1 MSHGSPNIP
10 TAVPLGKDV
19 SYPKGYDASLLF
31 PMPRLDARLT
41 LGLTSLPSSATTLL
55 GALPFK
61 GFDLWNAY
69 ELSWLNAK
77 GLPKVALLRLK
88 VPCTSPNIIESK
100 SFKLYLNS
108 FNQTRFETVHHVFD
122 LLRNDLALALDAEIE
137 LELVGP
143 DQFANE
149 KIAEFIGVDLDK
161 LDVEIDCYQP
171 DAALLK
177 LQGDAS
183 ETIGAEEI
191 ASVHDAARA
200 SAITGSIGSVAINA
214 TVNALDTLDKR
225 GQAKIERTSIS
236 EKVFSRLLKSNCPV
250 TDQPDWA
257 CIQIE
262 YTGPA
267 IDHAS
272 LLKYIVSY
280 RMHNGFHEHC
290 VEKIFVDILKQCS
303 PTSLS
308 VYARYTR
315 RGGLDINPWR
325 ATFDAKPP
333 TLGRSARQ

>member
-19 SYPKGYDASLLF
+19 SYPTGYDASLLF
-31 PMPRLDARLT
+31 PMPRIDARRT
-41 LGLTSLPSSATTLL
+41 LGLAGLSGEATT
-55 GALPFK
+55 ASVLPFQ

-88 VPCTSPNIIESK
+88 VPCTSPNIVESK

-122 LLRNDLALALDAEIE
+122 LLRKDLALALGAEIE
-137 LELVGP
+137 LELVGA

-149 KIAEFIGVDLDK
+149 TIAECVGVDLDK
-161 LDVEIDCYQP
+161 LDVEINCYQP
-171 DAALLK
+171 DASILK
-177 LQGDAS
+177 LQQGTAKTAAS
-183 ETIGAEEI
+183 QNK
-191 ASVHDAARA
+191 AS
-200 SAITGSIGSVAINA
+200 SADSIDQTCHPNSDRVC
-214 TVNALDTLDKR
+214 
-225 GQAKIERTSIS
+225 IS
-236 EKVFSRLLKSNCPV
+236 ESVFSRLLKSNCPV

-257 CIQIE
+257 CIQIQ

-290 VEKIFVDILKQCS
+290 IEKIFVDILKQCS

-325 ATFDAKPP
+325 ATVDVKPP
-333 TLGRSARQ
+333 AIGRSARQ

>member
-1 MSHGSPNIP
+1 MSQGSPNIP

-41 LGLTSLPSSATTLL
+41 LALTSLPAASNTLP

-88 VPCTSPNIIESK
+88 VPCTSPHIVESK
-100 SFKLYLNS
+100 SLKLYLNS

-122 LLRNDLALALDAEIE
+122 LLRKDLALALGAEVD
-137 LELVGP
+137 LEFVGP

-149 KIAEFIGVDLDK
+149 TINEFAGVDLDK

-171 DAALLK
+171 DAAILTQPK
-177 LQGDAS
+177 SERACIS
-183 ETIGAEEI
+183 ET
-191 ASVHDAARA
+191 
-200 SAITGSIGSVAINA
+200 
-214 TVNALDTLDKR
+214 
-225 GQAKIERTSIS
+225 
-236 EKVFSRLLKSNCPV
+236 VFSRLLKSNCPV

-290 VEKIFVDILKQCS
+290 VEKIFVDILKQCA

-325 ATFDAKPP
+325 ATFDVKPP
-333 TLGRSARQ
+333 MIGRSARQ

>member
-10 TAVPLGKDV
+10 LEVPLGKDV
-19 SYPKGYDASLLF
+19 SYPTGYDAALLF
-31 PMPRLDARLT
+31 PMPRMDARRT
-41 LGLTSLPSSATTLL
+41 LGLAGLLGEATT
-55 GALPFK
+55 ASVLPFQ

-100 SFKLYLNS
+100 SLKLYLNS

-122 LLRNDLALALDAEIE
+122 LLRKDLARASGAELE

-149 KIAEFIGVDLDK
+149 TIAEFVGVDLDK

-171 DAALLK
+171 DAAILK
-177 LQGDAS
+177 LKDEMLNAA
-183 ETIGAEEI
+183 GAAEG
-191 ASVHDAARA
+191 AGAFDTVQV
-200 SAITGSIGSVAINA
+200 SAIMRSSIELAGTNAAGNVLDVVA
-214 TVNALDTLDKR
+214 KS
-225 GQAKIERTSIS
+225 GQSNSARTSIS
-236 EKVFSRLLKSNCPV
+236 ETVFSRLLKSNCPV

-257 CIQIE
+257 CIQIQ

-290 VEKIFVDILKQCS
+290 VEKIFVDILKQCA

-325 ATFDAKPP
+325 ATFDVKPP
-333 TLGRSARQ
+333 VLGRSARQ

>member
-1 MSHGSPNIP
+1 LSP
-10 TAVPLGKDV
+10 V
-19 SYPKGYDASLLF
+19 
-31 PMPRLDARLT
+31 
-41 LGLTSLPSSATTLL
+41 
-55 GALPFK
+55 LPFK

-100 SFKLYLNS
+100 SLKLYLNS
-108 FNQTRFETVHHVFD
+108 FNQTRFKTVHQVFD
-122 LLRNDLALALDAEIE
+122 LLRQDLARAIGAELE
-137 LELVGP
+137 FELVGP

-149 KIAEFIGVDLDK
+149 QIAEFAGVDLDK

-171 DAALLK
+171 DAAILK
-177 LQGDAS
+177 LKQN
-183 ETIGAEEI
+183 E
-191 ASVHDAARA
+191 
-200 SAITGSIGSVAINA
+200 
-214 TVNALDTLDKR
+214 VNSGR
-225 GQAKIERTSIS
+225 GSIS
-236 EKVFSRLLKSNCPV
+236 ETVFSRLLKSNCPV
-250 TDQPDWA
+250 TAQPDWA

-262 YTGPA
+262 YTGQA

-290 VEKIFVDILKQCS
+290 VEKIFVDILRQCA

-325 ATFDAKPP
+325 ATVDVKPP
-333 TLGRSARQ
+333 AIGRSARQ

>member
-10 TAVPLGKDV
+10 TAVPLGKDT
-19 SYPKGYDASLLF
+19 SYPTGYDASLLF
-31 PMPRLDARLT
+31 LMPRIDARRT
-41 LGLTSLPSSATTLL
+41 LGLADLPNEVTTAS
-55 GALPFK
+55 ALPFQ

-69 ELSWLNAK
+69 ELSWLNTK

-88 VPCTSPNIIESK
+88 VPCNSPNIIESK
-100 SFKLYLNS
+100 SLKLYLNS

-122 LLRNDLALALDAEIE
+122 LLRKDLALALGAEIE
-137 LELVGP
+137 LELVGA

-149 KIAEFIGVDLDK
+149 TIAEFVGVDLDK

-171 DAALLK
+171 DASLLK
-177 LQGDAS
+177 LQGDTSKTAVAS
-183 ETIGAEEI
+183 EQADIKAALN
-191 ASVHDAARA
+191 ASDAPDT
-200 SAITGSIGSVAINA
+200 SA
-214 TVNALDTLDKR
+214 
-225 GQAKIERTSIS
+225 QPMIEPTSIS
-236 EKVFSRLLKSNCPV
+236 ETVFSRLLKSNCPV

-257 CIQIE
+257 CIQIQ

-272 LLKYIVSY
+272 LLRYIVSY

-325 ATFDAKPP
+325 ATVDVKPP

>member
-10 TAVPLGKDV
+10 QAVPLGKDV

-31 PMPRLDARLT
+31 PMSRLDARRT
-41 LGLTSLPSSATTLL
+41 LGLAGLPASSTTLP
-55 GALPFK
+55 GALLFQ

-100 SFKLYLNS
+100 SLKLYLNS
-108 FNQTRFETVHHVFD
+108 FNQTRFATVHHVFD
-122 LLRNDLALALDAEIE
+122 LLRKDLALALGAELE

-149 KIAEFIGVDLDK
+149 KIAEFVGVDLDK

-171 DAALLK
+171 DASLLN
-177 LQGDAS
+177 LQGDLSKTAVAS
-183 ETIGAEEI
+183 EQADIKAALN
-191 ASVHDAARA
+191 ASDAPDTRA
-200 SAITGSIGSVAINA
+200 QS
-214 TVNALDTLDKR
+214 
-225 GQAKIERTSIS
+225 KIEPTSIS
-236 EKVFSRLLKSNCPV
+236 ETVFSRLLKSNCPV

-257 CIQIE
+257 CIQIQ

-303 PTSLS
+303 PISLS

-325 ATFDAKPP
+325 ATVDVKPP

>member
-19 SYPKGYDASLLF
+19 SYPKGYDASWLF

-41 LGLTSLPSSATTLL
+41 LGLTSLPSSATTLPS
-55 GALPFK
+55 ALPFK

-149 KIAEFIGVDLDK
+149 QIAEFIGTDLDK
-161 LDVEIDCYQP
+161 LDVAIDCYQP
-171 DAALLK
+171 DTAILK
-177 LQGDAS
+177 LQGATS

-200 SAITGSIGSVAINA
+200 GARTGSIGSVAINA

-225 GQAKIERTSIS
+225 DQAKVERTSIS

>member
-31 PMPRLDARLT
+31 PMPRIDARAT
-41 LGLTSLPSSATTLL
+41 LGLAGLVGEATTAS
-55 GALPFK
+55 ALPFQ

-77 GLPKVALLRLK
+77 GLPKVALLRLR
-88 VPCTSPNIIESK
+88 VPCTSPNIVESK

-108 FNQTRFETVHHVFD
+108 FNQTRFETMHHVFD
-122 LLRNDLALALDAEIE
+122 LLRKDLALALGAELE
-137 LELVGP
+137 LELVGA
-143 DQFANE
+143 DQFSNE
-149 KIAEFIGVDLDK
+149 TIAEFVGVDLDK

-171 DAALLK
+171 DASLLK
-177 LQGDAS
+177 LQGDTSKTAVAS
-183 ETIGAEEI
+183 EEADIKAALN
-191 ASVHDAARA
+191 ASDALGT
-200 SAITGSIGSVAINA
+200 SA
-214 TVNALDTLDKR
+214 
-225 GQAKIERTSIS
+225 QPKIEPTSIS
-236 EKVFSRLLKSNCPV
+236 ETVFSRLLKSNCPV

-257 CIQIE
+257 CIEIQ

-290 VEKIFVDILKQCS
+290 VEKIFIDILKQCS

-325 ATFDAKPP
+325 ATVDVKPP

>member
-10 TAVPLGKDV
+10 QAVPLGKDV

-41 LGLTSLPSSATTLL
+41 LGLTTLPASSLTLP
-55 GALPFK
+55 GALPFQ

-100 SFKLYLNS
+100 SLKLYLNS

-122 LLRNDLALALDAEIE
+122 LLRKDLAAAIGAELE

-149 KIAEFIGVDLDK
+149 TITEFAGVDLDK
-161 LDVEIDCYQP
+161 LDVEIDCYRP
-171 DAALLK
+171 DAAILK
-177 LQGDAS
+177 LKYDS
-183 ETIGAEEI
+183 
-191 ASVHDAARA
+191 
-200 SAITGSIGSVAINA
+200 
-214 TVNALDTLDKR
+214 LDPKR
-225 GQAKIERTSIS
+225 GSIS
-236 EKVFSRLLKSNCPV
+236 ETVFSRLLKSNCPV

-257 CIQIE
+257 CIQIQ

-303 PTSLS
+303 PTTLS

-325 ATFDAKPP
+325 ATFDVKPP
-333 TLGRSARQ
+333 TIGRSARQ

>member
-1 MSHGSPNIP
+1 VSHGSPNIP
-10 TAVPLGKDV
+10 IAVPLGKDV
-19 SYPKGYDASLLF
+19 AYPKGYDASLLF

-41 LGLTSLPSSATTLL
+41 LGLTSLPSSATTLSS
-55 GALPFK
+55 ALPFK

-69 ELSWLNAK
+69 ELSWLNPK

-100 SFKLYLNS
+100 SLKLYLNS

-122 LLRNDLALALDAEIE
+122 LLRKDLALAIGAELE

-149 KIAEFIGVDLDK
+149 KIAEFSGVDLDK

-171 DAALLK
+171 DAAILK
-177 LQGDAS
+177 LQGDISA
-183 ETIGAEEI
+183 TVGAEET
-191 ASVHDAARA
+191 AGV
-200 SAITGSIGSVAINA
+200 V
-214 TVNALDTLDKR
+214 
-225 GQAKIERTSIS
+225 ERTSIS

-257 CIQIE
+257 CVQIE
-262 YTGPA
+262 YTGPV
-267 IDHAS
+267 INHAS

-280 RMHNGFHEHC
+280 RLHNGFHEHC

-325 ATFDAKPP
+325 ATFDVKPP
-333 TLGRSARQ
+333 AIGRSARQ

>member
-19 SYPKGYDASLLF
+19 SYPTGYDASLLF
-31 PMPRLDARLT
+31 PMPRIDARRT
-41 LGLTSLPSSATTLL
+41 LGLAGLSGEATT
-55 GALPFK
+55 ASVLPFQ

-88 VPCTSPNIIESK
+88 VPCTSPNIVESK

-122 LLRNDLALALDAEIE
+122 LLRKDLALALGAEIE
-137 LELVGP
+137 LELVGA

-149 KIAEFIGVDLDK
+149 TIAEFVGVDLDK

-171 DAALLK
+171 DASILK
-177 LQGDAS
+177 LQGDTSKTAVAS
-183 ETIGAEEI
+183 EQADIKAALN
-191 ASVHDAARA
+191 ASDAPDT
-200 SAITGSIGSVAINA
+200 SA
-214 TVNALDTLDKR
+214 
-225 GQAKIERTSIS
+225 QPKIDPTSIS
-236 EKVFSRLLKSNCPV
+236 ETVFSRLLKSNCPV

-257 CIQIE
+257 CIEIQ
-262 YTGPA
+262 YKGPA

-290 VEKIFVDILKQCS
+290 VEKIFIDILKQCS

-325 ATFDAKPP
+325 ATVDVKPP

>member
-1 MSHGSPNIP
+1 MSHSSPNIP

-31 PMPRLDARLT
+31 PMARLDARLT
-41 LGLTSLPSSATTLL
+41 LDLTSLPASATTIP

-88 VPCTSPNIIESK
+88 VPCTSPHIVESK
-100 SFKLYLNS
+100 SLKLYLNS

-122 LLRNDLALALDAEIE
+122 LLRKDLAHAIGAEVD

-149 KIAEFIGVDLDK
+149 TINEFAGVNLDK

-171 DAALLK
+171 DAAILK
-177 LQGDAS
+177 LKDDAS
-183 ETIGAEEI
+183 KTAA
-191 ASVHDAARA
+191 ASGLVDIQPAANA
-200 SAITGSIGSVAINA
+200 VVAPDIK
-214 TVNALDTLDKR
+214 D
-225 GQAKIERTSIS
+225 QAKIEQRTSIS
-236 EKVFSRLLKSNCPV
+236 ESVFSRLLKSNCPV

-257 CIQIE
+257 CIEIE

-272 LLKYIVSY
+272 LLRYIVSY

-290 VEKIFVDILKQCS
+290 VEKIFVDILKQCA

-325 ATFDAKPP
+325 ATLDCQPP
-333 TLGRSARQ
+333 AIGRSARQ

>member
-1 MSHGSPNIP
+1 MSHGSPNIH

-19 SYPKGYDASLLF
+19 SYPTGYDASLLF
-31 PMPRLDARLT
+31 PMPRIDARRT
-41 LGLTSLPSSATTLL
+41 LGLAGLPGEATT
-55 GALPFK
+55 ASVLPFQ

-88 VPCTSPNIIESK
+88 VPCTSPNIVESK

-122 LLRNDLALALDAEIE
+122 LLRKDLALALGAEIE
-137 LELVGP
+137 LELVGA

-149 KIAEFIGVDLDK
+149 TIAEFIGVDLDK

-171 DAALLK
+171 DASLLK
-177 LQGDAS
+177 LQGDTSKTAVAS
-183 ETIGAEEI
+183 EQADIKAALN
-191 ASVHDAARA
+191 ASDAPDT
-200 SAITGSIGSVAINA
+200 SA
-214 TVNALDTLDKR
+214 
-225 GQAKIERTSIS
+225 QPKIEPTSIS
-236 EKVFSRLLKSNCPV
+236 ETVFSRLLKSNCPV

-257 CIQIE
+257 CIEIQ
-262 YTGPA
+262 YKGPA

-290 VEKIFVDILKQCS
+290 VEKIFVDILKQCT
-303 PTSLS
+303 PISLS

-325 ATFDAKPP
+325 ATVDVKPP

>member
-1 MSHGSPNIP
+1 M
-10 TAVPLGKDV
+10 A
-19 SYPKGYDASLLF
+19 
-31 PMPRLDARLT
+31 RLDARLT
-41 LGLTSLPSSATTLL
+41 LDLTSLPASATTIP

-88 VPCTSPNIIESK
+88 VPCTSPHIVESK
-100 SFKLYLNS
+100 SLKLYLNS

-122 LLRNDLALALDAEIE
+122 LLRKDLAHAIGAEVD

-149 KIAEFIGVDLDK
+149 TINEFAGVNLDK

-171 DAALLK
+171 DAAILK
-177 LQGDAS
+177 LKDDAS
-183 ETIGAEEI
+183 KTAA
-191 ASVHDAARA
+191 ASGLVDIQPAANA
-200 SAITGSIGSVAINA
+200 VVAPDIK
-214 TVNALDTLDKR
+214 D
-225 GQAKIERTSIS
+225 QAKIEQRTSIS
-236 EKVFSRLLKSNCPV
+236 ESVFSRLLKSNCPV

-257 CIQIE
+257 CIEIE

-272 LLKYIVSY
+272 LLRYIVSY

-290 VEKIFVDILKQCS
+290 VEKIFVDILKQCA

-325 ATFDAKPP
+325 ATLDCQPP
-333 TLGRSARQ
+333 AIGRSARQ

>member
-10 TAVPLGKDV
+10 QAVPLGKDV
-19 SYPKGYDASLLF
+19 SYPTGYDAALLF
-31 PMPRLDARLT
+31 PMPRTDARRT
-41 LGLTSLPSSATTLL
+41 LGLAGVPGETTTAS
-55 GALPFK
+55 ALPFQ

-100 SFKLYLNS
+100 SLKLYLNS

-122 LLRNDLALALDAEIE
+122 LLRKDLALALGAEIE
-137 LELVGP
+137 LELVGA

-149 KIAEFIGVDLDK
+149 TIAEFVGVDLDK

-171 DAALLK
+171 DASLLK
-177 LQGDAS
+177 LQGDTSKTAVAS
-183 ETIGAEEI
+183 EQADIKAALN
-191 ASVHDAARA
+191 ASDAPDT
-200 SAITGSIGSVAINA
+200 SA
-214 TVNALDTLDKR
+214 
-225 GQAKIERTSIS
+225 QPKIEPTSIS
-236 EKVFSRLLKSNCPV
+236 ETVFSRLLKSNCPV

-257 CIQIE
+257 CIQIQ

-290 VEKIFVDILKQCS
+290 VEKIFIDILKQCA

-325 ATFDAKPP
+325 ATFDVKPP
-333 TLGRSARQ
+333 TIGRSARQ

>member
-10 TAVPLGKDV
+10 IAVPLGKDV
-19 SYPKGYDASLLF
+19 AYPKGYDASLLF

-41 LGLTSLPSSATTLL
+41 LGLTSLPSSATTLSS
-55 GALPFK
+55 ALPFK

-69 ELSWLNAK
+69 ELSWLNPK

-100 SFKLYLNS
+100 SLKLYLNS

-122 LLRNDLALALDAEIE
+122 LLRKDLALAIGAELE

-149 KIAEFIGVDLDK
+149 KIAEFSGVDLDK

-171 DAALLK
+171 DAAILK
-177 LQGDAS
+177 LQGDISA
-183 ETIGAEEI
+183 TVGAEET
-191 ASVHDAARA
+191 AGV
-200 SAITGSIGSVAINA
+200 V
-214 TVNALDTLDKR
+214 
-225 GQAKIERTSIS
+225 ERTSIS

-257 CIQIE
+257 CVQIE
-262 YTGPA
+262 YTGPV
-267 IDHAS
+267 INHAS

-280 RMHNGFHEHC
+280 RLHNGFHEHC

-325 ATFDAKPP
+325 ATFDVKPP
-333 TLGRSARQ
+333 AIGRSARQ

>member
-1 MSHGSPNIP
+1 MTGSPNIP
-10 TAVPLGKDV
+10 LEVPLGKDV
-19 SYPKGYDASLLF
+19 SYPTGYDAALLF
-31 PMPRLDARLT
+31 SMPRMDARRT
-41 LGLTSLPSSATTLL
+41 LGLAGLFGEETTAR
-55 GALPFK
+55 ALPFQ

-77 GLPKVALLRLK
+77 GLPKVALLRVR
-88 VPCTSPNIIESK
+88 VPCTSPHIIESK

-122 LLRNDLALALDAEIE
+122 LLRKDLALALGAELE
-137 LELVGP
+137 LELVGA
-143 DQFANE
+143 DQFSNE
-149 KIAEFIGVDLDK
+149 IITEFAGVDLDK

-171 DAALLK
+171 DASLLK
-177 LQGDAS
+177 LQGEVSKMALAS
-183 ETIGAEEI
+183 EQADLKAALN
-191 ASVHDAARA
+191 ASDARDTRA
-200 SAITGSIGSVAINA
+200 
-214 TVNALDTLDKR
+214 
-225 GQAKIERTSIS
+225 QPKIEPTSIS
-236 EKVFSRLLKSNCPV
+236 ETVFSRLLKSNCPV

-257 CIQIE
+257 CIEIQ

-290 VEKIFVDILKQCS
+290 VEKIFVDILKQCA

-325 ATFDAKPP
+325 ATFDVKPP
-333 TLGRSARQ
+333 KIGRSARQ

>member
-31 PMPRLDARLT
+31 PMPRLDARRT
-41 LGLTSLPSSATTLL
+41 LGLAGLPGEATTAS
-55 GALPFK
+55 ALPFK

-122 LLRNDLALALDAEIE
+122 LLRNDLALAIGAELE

-149 KIAEFIGVDLDK
+149 KIAEFVGVDLDK

-171 DAALLK
+171 DIAILK
-177 LQGDAS
+177 LKGETS
-183 ETIGAEEI
+183 ETIGADEI
-191 ASVHDAARA
+191 ASVRDAARA
-200 SAITGSIGSVAINA
+200 GARTGSIGSVAINA
-214 TVNALDTLDKR
+214 TVNALDKLDKR
-225 GQAKIERTSIS
+225 GQAKVERTSIS

-290 VEKIFVDILKQCS
+290 VEKIFVDILTQCS

-333 TLGRSARQ
+333 KLGRSARQ

>member
-1 MSHGSPNIP
+1 VSHGSPNIP
-10 TAVPLGKDV
+10 QAVPLGKEV

-41 LGLTSLPSSATTLL
+41 LGLTSLPASSTTLP

-77 GLPKVALLRLK
+77 GLPKVVLLRLK
-88 VPCTSPNIIESK
+88 VPCTSPSIIESK
-100 SFKLYLNS
+100 SLKLYLNS

-122 LLRNDLALALDAEIE
+122 LLRKDLALALGAELE

-149 KIAEFIGVDLDK
+149 TIAEFVGDDLDK

-171 DAALLK
+171 DAAILK
-177 LQGDAS
+177 LKY
-183 ETIGAEEI
+183 
-191 ASVHDAARA
+191 
-200 SAITGSIGSVAINA
+200 GS
-214 TVNALDTLDKR
+214 LDPKR
-225 GQAKIERTSIS
+225 GSIS
-236 EKVFSRLLKSNCPV
+236 ETVFSRLLKSNCPV

-257 CIQIE
+257 CIEIQ

-272 LLKYIVSY
+272 LLRYIVSY

-290 VEKIFVDILKQCS
+290 VEKIFVDILKQCA

-325 ATFDAKPP
+325 ATVDVKPP
-333 TLGRSARQ
+333 TIGRSARQ

>member
-10 TAVPLGKDV
+10 QAVPLGKDV
-19 SYPKGYDASLLF
+19 SYPTGYDASLLF
-31 PMPRLDARLT
+31 PMPRIDARRT
-41 LGLTSLPSSATTLL
+41 LGLAGLSGEATT
-55 GALPFK
+55 ASVLPFQ

-88 VPCTSPNIIESK
+88 VPCTSPNIVESK

-122 LLRNDLALALDAEIE
+122 LLRKDLALALGAEIE
-137 LELVGP
+137 LELVGA

-149 KIAEFIGVDLDK
+149 TIAEFVGVDLDK

-171 DAALLK
+171 DASLLK
-177 LQGDAS
+177 LQGDTSKTAVAS
-183 ETIGAEEI
+183 EQADIKAALN
-191 ASVHDAARA
+191 ASDAPDT
-200 SAITGSIGSVAINA
+200 SA
-214 TVNALDTLDKR
+214 
-225 GQAKIERTSIS
+225 QPKIEPTSIS
-236 EKVFSRLLKSNCPV
+236 ETVFSRLLKSNCPV

-257 CIQIE
+257 CIEIQ

-272 LLKYIVSY
+272 LLRYIVSY

-325 ATFDAKPP
+325 ATLDVKPP

>member
-1 MSHGSPNIP
+1 MTLGSPNIP
-10 TAVPLGKDV
+10 SAVPLGKDV

-31 PMPRLDARLT
+31 PMPRLDARRT
-41 LGLTSLPSSATTLL
+41 LGLAGVPSQVTAASD
-55 GALPFK
+55 LPFK

-122 LLRNDLALALDAEIE
+122 LLRNDLARTLAAEIE

-149 KIAEFIGVDLDK
+149 TIAEFVGVDLDK
-161 LDVEIDCYQP
+161 LDVAIDCYEP

-177 LQGDAS
+177 LTGEASKMAVASGATDIQAALNVSDAQATS
-183 ETIGAEEI
+183 AEPN
-191 ASVHDAARA
+191 VL
-200 SAITGSIGSVAINA
+200 G
-214 TVNALDTLDKR
+214 
-225 GQAKIERTSIS
+225 TSIS

-267 IDHAS
+267 IDHTS

-325 ATFDAKPP
+325 ATFDVTPP
-333 TLGRSARQ
+333 ALGRSARQ

>member
-1 MSHGSPNIP
+1 
-10 TAVPLGKDV
+10 
-19 SYPKGYDASLLF
+19 
-31 PMPRLDARLT
+31 MPRVDARRT
-41 LGLTSLPSSATTLL
+41 LGLASLPAFAKAA
-55 GALPFK
+55 GDLPFQ

-88 VPCTSPNIIESK
+88 VPCTSPYIIESK
-100 SFKLYLNS
+100 SFKLYLNG

-122 LLRNDLALALDAEIE
+122 HLRRDLAQASGSELE

-143 DQFANE
+143 DQFSNE
-149 KIAEFIGVDLDK
+149 NIVEFTGVDLDK

-171 DAALLK
+171 DAAILK
-177 LQGDAS
+177 LKQDALNRRYQLTD
-183 ETIGAEEI
+183 E
-191 ASVHDAARA
+191 
-200 SAITGSIGSVAINA
+200 
-214 TVNALDTLDKR
+214 R
-225 GQAKIERTSIS
+225 GRIS

-257 CIQIE
+257 CIEIE

-290 VEKIFVDILKQCS
+290 VEKIFVDILKQCA

-325 ATFDAKPP
+325 ATLDVKPP
-333 TLGRSARQ
+333 LLGRSARQ

>member
-10 TAVPLGKDV
+10 TAVPLGKEV
-19 SYPKGYDASLLF
+19 SYPRGYDASLLF
-31 PMPRLDARLT
+31 PIPRLDARRT
-41 LGLTSLPSSATTLL
+41 LGLASLPGLVKAA
-55 GALPFK
+55 GDLPFQ

-77 GLPKVALLRLK
+77 GLPKVALLRVK
-88 VPCTSPNIIESK
+88 VPCTSPYIIESK

-122 LLRNDLALALDAEIE
+122 HLRRDLAQASGAELE
-137 LELVGP
+137 LELVGS
-143 DQFANE
+143 DQFSNE
-149 KIAEFIGVDLDK
+149 KIIEFAGVDLDK

-171 DAALLK
+171 DAAILK
-177 LQGDAS
+177 LRQ
-183 ETIGAEEI
+183 T
-191 ASVHDAARA
+191 
-200 SAITGSIGSVAINA
+200 
-214 TVNALDTLDKR
+214 ALDKGHQLP
-225 GQAKIERTSIS
+225 GEGSSVS

-257 CIQIE
+257 CIEIE

-267 IDHAS
+267 IDHTS

-290 VEKIFVDILKQCS
+290 VEKIFVDILKQCAPS
-303 PTSLS
+303 SLS

-325 ATFDAKPP
+325 ATLDVKPP
-333 TLGRSARQ
+333 VLGRSARQ

>member
-41 LGLTSLPSSATTLL
+41 LGLTSLPSSATTLP

-100 SFKLYLNS
+100 SLKLYLNS

-122 LLRNDLALALDAEIE
+122 LLRKDFARALGCELE

-149 KIAEFIGVDLDK
+149 RIAEFGGVDLDK

-177 LQGDAS
+177 LKGDIS
-183 ETIGAEEI
+183 ETVRTGEAAGVRDT
-191 ASVHDAARA
+191 ASTGV
-200 SAITGSIGSVAINA
+200 IKGSIESA
-214 TVNALDTLDKR
+214 DTKVTAKASDAKGKR
-225 GQAKIERTSIS
+225 DQSIFGRTSIS

-257 CIQIE
+257 CIEIE

-290 VEKIFVDILKQCS
+290 VEKIFVDILKQCA

-325 ATFDAKPP
+325 ATFDVKPP
-333 TLGRSARQ
+333 AIGRSARQ

>member
-10 TAVPLGKDV
+10 QAVPLGKDV

-31 PMPRLDARLT
+31 PMPRLDARLS
-41 LGLTSLPSSATTLL
+41 LGLTSLPASSTTLP
-55 GALPFK
+55 GALPFI

-88 VPCTSPNIIESK
+88 VPCTSPNIVESK
-100 SFKLYLNS
+100 SLKLYLNS

-122 LLRNDLALALDAEIE
+122 LLRKDLALALDAELE

-149 KIAEFIGVDLDK
+149 TITEFVGVDLDK

-171 DAALLK
+171 DASILK
-177 LQGDAS
+177 LQQGTANTAAS
-183 ETIGAEEI
+183 QNK
-191 ASVHDAARA
+191 ASLAD
-200 SAITGSIGSVAINA
+200 SVDQTCHPNS
-214 TVNALDTLDKR
+214 DR
-225 GQAKIERTSIS
+225 ECIS
-236 EKVFSRLLKSNCPV
+236 ESVCSRLLKSNCPV

-257 CIQIE
+257 CIQIQ

-290 VEKIFVDILKQCS
+290 VEKIFVDILKQCA
-303 PTSLS
+303 PTLLS

-325 ATFDAKPP
+325 ATVGVKPP

>member
-10 TAVPLGKDV
+10 QAVPLGKDV

-41 LGLTSLPSSATTLL
+41 LGLTSLPVSSPTLP
-55 GALPFK
+55 GALPFQ

-77 GLPKVALLRLK
+77 GLPKVVLLRLK

-100 SFKLYLNS
+100 SLKLYLNS

-122 LLRNDLALALDAEIE
+122 LLRKDLALALGAELE

-149 KIAEFIGVDLDK
+149 TIAEFVGVDLDK

-171 DAALLK
+171 DASLLK

-183 ETIGAEEI
+183 KTAV
-191 ASVHDAARA
+191 ASEQADIKAALNASDARA
-200 SAITGSIGSVAINA
+200 
-214 TVNALDTLDKR
+214 
-225 GQAKIERTSIS
+225 QPKIARTSIS
-236 EKVFSRLLKSNCPV
+236 ETVFSRLLKSNCPV

-257 CIQIE
+257 CIQIQ

-290 VEKIFVDILKQCS
+290 VEKIFVDILKQCA

-325 ATFDAKPP
+325 ATVDVKPP
-333 TLGRSARQ
+333 TIGRSARQ

>member
-19 SYPKGYDASLLF
+19 SYPTGYDASVLF

-41 LGLTSLPSSATTLL
+41 LDLTSLSASSNTLQ

-77 GLPKVALLRLK
+77 GLPKVALLHLK

-100 SFKLYLNS
+100 SLKLYLNS

-122 LLRNDLALALDAEIE
+122 LLRKDLARAIGAELE

-143 DQFANE
+143 DQFTNE
-149 KIAEFIGVDLDK
+149 TINEFAGIDLDK

-171 DAALLK
+171 DAAILQLK
-177 LQGDAS
+177 QYAATTAAVKNQASRSDSGDKNS
-183 ETIGAEEI
+183 HLN
-191 ASVHDAARA
+191 SDDVH
-200 SAITGSIGSVAINA
+200 
-214 TVNALDTLDKR
+214 
-225 GQAKIERTSIS
+225 IS
-236 EKVFSRLLKSNCPV
+236 EAVFSRLLKSNCPV

-257 CIQIE
+257 CIQIK
-262 YTGPA
+262 YTGSP

-290 VEKIFVDILKQCS
+290 VEKIFVDILKQCA

-325 ATFDAKPP
+325 ATFDCQPP
-333 TLGRSARQ
+333 AVGRSARQ

>member
-1 MSHGSPNIP
+1 
-10 TAVPLGKDV
+10 
-19 SYPKGYDASLLF
+19 
-31 PMPRLDARLT
+31 MPRIDARRT
-41 LGLTSLPSSATTLL
+41 LGLAGLSGEATT
-55 GALPFK
+55 ASVLPFQ

-88 VPCTSPNIIESK
+88 VPCTSPNIVESK

-122 LLRNDLALALDAEIE
+122 LLRKDLALALGAEIE
-137 LELVGP
+137 LELVGA

-149 KIAEFIGVDLDK
+149 TIAEFVGVDLDK

-171 DAALLK
+171 DASLLK
-177 LQGDAS
+177 LQGDTSKTAVAS
-183 ETIGAEEI
+183 EQADIKAALN
-191 ASVHDAARA
+191 ASDAPDT
-200 SAITGSIGSVAINA
+200 SA
-214 TVNALDTLDKR
+214 
-225 GQAKIERTSIS
+225 QPKIEPTSIS
-236 EKVFSRLLKSNCPV
+236 ETVFSRLLKSNCPV

-257 CIQIE
+257 CIEIQ

-290 VEKIFVDILKQCS
+290 VEKIFVDILKQCA

-325 ATFDAKPP
+325 ATLDVKPP
-333 TLGRSARQ
+333 TIGRSARQ

>member
-19 SYPKGYDASLLF
+19 SYPTGYDASLLF
-31 PMPRLDARLT
+31 PMLRIDARRT
-41 LGLTSLPSSATTLL
+41 LGLAGLSGEATT
-55 GALPFK
+55 ASVLPFQ

-88 VPCTSPNIIESK
+88 VPCTSPNIVESK

-122 LLRNDLALALDAEIE
+122 LLRKDLALALGAEIE
-137 LELVGP
+137 LELVGA

-149 KIAEFIGVDLDK
+149 TIAEFVGVDLDK

-171 DAALLK
+171 DASLLK
-177 LQGDAS
+177 LQGDTSKTAVAS
-183 ETIGAEEI
+183 EQADIKAALN
-191 ASVHDAARA
+191 ASDAPDT
-200 SAITGSIGSVAINA
+200 SA
-214 TVNALDTLDKR
+214 
-225 GQAKIERTSIS
+225 QPKIEPTSIS
-236 EKVFSRLLKSNCPV
+236 ETVFSRLLKSNCPV

-257 CIQIE
+257 CIEIQ
-262 YTGPA
+262 YKGPA

-325 ATFDAKPP
+325 ATVDVKPP

>member
-10 TAVPLGKDV
+10 IAVPLGKEV

-41 LGLTSLPSSATTLL
+41 LDLTSLPNSAIAMP
-55 GALPFK
+55 GDLPFK
-61 GFDLWNAY
+61 GFDLWNAF

-77 GLPKVALLRLK
+77 GVPKVALLRIK
-88 VPCTSPNIIESK
+88 VPCTSPNIVESK
-100 SFKLYLNS
+100 SLKLYLNS

-122 LLRNDLALALDAEIE
+122 LLRKDLARAIGAELE

-149 KIAEFIGVDLDK
+149 TIIEFMGVDLDK
-161 LDVEIDCYQP
+161 LDIEIDCYQP

-177 LQGDAS
+177 LKPNAPRTVAAQGKAS
-183 ETIGAEEI
+183 PSE
-191 ASVHDAARA
+191 
-200 SAITGSIGSVAINA
+200 SIDHSGPSNA
-214 TVNALDTLDKR
+214 KYA
-225 GQAKIERTSIS
+225 SIS
-236 EKVFSRLLKSNCPV
+236 ETVFSRLLKSNCPV

-257 CIQIE
+257 CIQIG

-280 RMHNGFHEHC
+280 RLHNGFHEHC
-290 VEKIFVDILKQCS
+290 VEKIFTDILKQCS

-325 ATFDAKPP
+325 ATFDVTPP
-333 TLGRSARQ
+333 SLGRSARQ